1 MKNIMEQYYKP
12 LMLEKMFHSVEIP
25 INYPKMGECWKI
37 NEAIGGGYL
46 WIYTSEKHYNIKI
59 HNFWFHKDTVVD
71 MAIPEVLSVT
81 WYDSIAGEEL
91 QPYRQLQSQVVKSF
105 LGGDTPF
112 HAVIH
117 KRVPIKSIGIEYEP
131 TYYEPYLKSNCN
143 QAYNTPHEVF
153 RSLDETKDFP
163 KMTLLLK
170 QLQTYRGIGLPAEVF
185 FDAKA
190 AEALSLIFE
199 HHSNRNARKKKQLS
213 AVDQETME
221 NLKTYINHHYA
232 DSLDIEQLS
241 KLSYMGTT
249 KLKSCFK
256 SYFDSTISDYIV
268 SVRINQAEHLL
279 SYTELP
285 IAQIA
290 HAVGYS
296 NASYFSEQ
304 FRKAKGVLPL
314 KYRKATK

>member
-1 MKNIMEQYYKP
+1 MNET
-12 LMLEKMFHSVEIP
+12 MFHSIEVP
-25 INYPKMGECWKI
+25 KAYPQMGECWRI
-37 NEAIGGGYL
+37 DESIGGGYY
-46 WIYTSEKHYNIKI
+46 WIYTSKKHYNIKI
-59 HNFWFHKDTVVD
+59 HNFWFHKDTVID

-105 LGGDTPF
+105 LGGYTPF
-112 HAVIH
+112 RAVIH

-131 TYYEPYLKSNCN
+131 AYYEPYLNN
-143 QAYNTPHEVF
+143 NYNEAYSTPHEVF
-153 RSLDETKDFP
+153 RSLDETKEFS

-170 QLQTYRGIGLPAEVF
+170 QLQTYHETGLPAEVF

-199 HHSNRNARKKKQLS
+199 HHSSRNSRKKKLLS
-213 AVDQETME
+213 SADQETME

-249 KLKSCFK
+249 KLKICFK
-256 SYFDSTISDYIV
+256 SYFDSTISDYIL

-279 SYTELP
+279 SYTQLP

-296 NASYFSEQ
+296 NAGYFSGK
-304 FRKAKGVLPL
+304 FCKAKGVLPSQ
-314 KYRKATK
+314 YRKLQNNKNKIPTRN